1 MSDTYINIVIP
12 YWWCA
17 LMNQTD
23 LRLMNILGA
32 FCFSVSDR
40 VSAATNE
47 ALGMNASYPS
57 ALVQIGLFSDQLSS
71 LESALSMGQ
80 SAATRLV
87 QRLEKMGFVYKK
99 RSPTDSRA
107 STLHLTDKG
116 MEEMQSILQERYK
129 VLGQIISPLSIQE
142 QTVFLGLISKILE
155 GTVKDRQTSDSVC
168 RFCDLTSCPQ
178 ECCPAEP
185 FK

>member
-1 MSDTYINIVIP
+1 
-12 YWWCA
+12 
-17 LMNQTD
+17 MNQSE
-23 LRLMNILGA
+23 LRMLNIIGA

-57 ALVQIGLFSDQLSS
+57 ALVQIGLFSNQLSS

-87 QRLEKMGFVYKK
+87 QKLEEMGFVYKR
-99 RSPTDSRA
+99 RSLTDSRA
-107 STLHLTDKG
+107 STLHLTDRG

-129 VLGQIISPLSIQE
+129 VLEQIIFPLNNEE
-142 QTVFLGLISKILE
+142 QAVFLELVSKILE
-155 GTVKDRQTSDSVC
+155 GTVKDRQTSDSAC
-168 RFCDLTSCPQ
+168 RLCDLNSCPQ